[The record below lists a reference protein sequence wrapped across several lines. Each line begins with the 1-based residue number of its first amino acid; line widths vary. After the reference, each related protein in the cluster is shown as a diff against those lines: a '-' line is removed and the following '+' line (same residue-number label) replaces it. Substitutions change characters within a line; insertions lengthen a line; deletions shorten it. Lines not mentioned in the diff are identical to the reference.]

1 MSAETY
7 ILSKM
12 KRYPKGKAFVARD
25 FMGEHSYESI
35 KKALT
40 RLVNRGEIR
49 RVKRGVYDI
58 APYSDFLQEEVDPF
72 LDEFAKAKARSF
84 SWTIAPGEQYAINLL
99 GLSTQVPGKV
109 IYSSTGPYRK
119 YKIGNAHIEFRH
131 KTSRELKGMSPI
143 STLVVSALK
152 GIGNGRVTDKHIA
165 ILKDRLSD
173 KQKEKLRKETLCCPK
188 WIYKVVLKVTE
199 SKKEAEETV
208 K

>member
-1 MSAETY
+1 MSAETH

-58 APYSDFLQEEVDPF
+58 APYSEFLQEEVGPF
-72 LDEFAKAKARSF
+72 IDEFAKAKARNF
-84 SWTIAPGEQYAINLL
+84 FWTIAPGEQCAVNLL
-99 GLSTQVPGKV
+99 GLSTQVPAKI
-109 IYSSTGPYRK
+109 IYLSTGPYRK
-119 YKIGNAHIEFRH
+119 YKIRSCTVVFRH
-131 KTSRELKGMSPI
+131 KTLRELEGMSPI
-143 STLVVSALK
+143 SRLVVLALK